1 MGRSAAG
8 VRGMNVDGGEVVGA
22 CTSGQGKNILV
33 VSKYGYGKKSELE
46 DYRLTNRGGKGVKT
60 INITSK
66 NGELVAL
73 KAVEGD
79 EDCMIMTS
87 DGIMIRIHLDK
98 VSTLGRATQG
108 VKLIKT
114 QEDTYVS
121 AVNILDHQEDEEVEE
136 IQEET
141 SVE

>member
-1 MGRSAAG
+1 MGRSASG
-8 VRGMNVDGGEVVGA
+8 VKGMNVDGSKVIGA

-33 VSKYGYGKKSELE
+33 VSKYGYGKKSELDE
-46 DYRLTNRGGKGVKT
+46 YRITSRGAKGVKT
-60 INITSK
+60 INITEK
-66 NGELVAL
+66 NGELVSL
-73 KAVEGD
+73 KAVEGN

-87 DGIMIRIHLDK
+87 DGIIIRIHLDK

-121 AVNILDHQEDEEVEE
+121 TVTILEHQEEENLEE
-136 IQEET
+136 E
-141 SVE
+141 